1 MMNKRERFLLIVA
14 IVLLGAVCFKFLIYD
29 PQQAARASLVEARD
43 AAAAELARNE
53 RILARAD
60 KVRAEY
66 DRVRAFVA
74 TVEAKLPTTKEI
86 PALLT
91 RMEQFTKRL
100 GITLDSV
107 RPGQLEPVT
116 STGAPATAASGTPTP
131 AGKAGGS
138 GAPNAAKSMPYSR
151 MQVGLSITGTF
162 AQVVQY
168 LKELREFPRLVV
180 VDSISLSP
188 QTLPQLNAT
197 LTAQIYT
204 LGSGSASG
212 GK

>member
-1 MMNKRERFLLIVA
+1 MNKRERFLLIGA

-43 AAAAELARNE
+43 AAAAELVRNE
-53 RILARAD
+53 RILAKAD

-66 DRVRAFVA
+66 DRLRAFIA
-74 TVEAKLPTTKEI
+74 TFEAKMPTTKEI

-91 RMEQFTKRL
+91 KMEQFTKRL

-107 RPGQLEPVT
+107 RPGPLESVT
-116 STGAPATAASGTPTP
+116 STGAPATPASGTATP
-131 AGKAGGS
+131 AGTAGGS
-138 GAPNAAKSMPYSR
+138 APTAGKSVPYSR
-151 MQVGLSITGTF
+151 MQVSLSITGTF

-188 QTLPQLNAT
+188 QTLPLLSTT
-197 LTAQIYT
+197 LTTQIYT

>member
-1 MMNKRERFLLIVA
+1 MNARERFLLIGA

-29 PQQAARASLVEARD
+29 PQQAAHASLVEARD
-43 AAAAELARNE
+43 AAVAELARNE

-66 DRVRAFVA
+66 DRLRAFIA

-116 STGAPATAASGTPTP
+116 SSSAPATAASGTATP
-131 AGKAGGS
+131 AGQAGGS
-138 GAPNAAKSMPYSR
+138 GAPNAAKSVPYSR
-151 MQVGLSITGTF
+151 MQVSLSITGTF

-197 LTAQIYT
+197 LTTQIYT